1 VPSKFKESERVYRKD
16 ARGRRMSTDSQKC
29 KEYKHFYLKQTPKEE
44 LFTAINSPRT
54 KPKHRVKFL
63 NELTRRGIKV
73 VWK

>member
-1 VPSKFKESERVYRKD
+1 MPSKFKESERVYRKD

>member
-1 VPSKFKESERVYRKD
+1 MPAKFKESERVYRKD

-29 KEYKHFYLKQTPKEE
+29 KVYKHYYLKQTPKKE
-44 LFTAINSPRT
+44 LFEAINNPRT